1 MSIVTRIS
9 TFCITAVF
17 IYLVNLYLR
26 LTVAELFTEELFYFT
41 KFTSDTELDVYNASI
56 KSAKAVKQKR
66 IPREYQH
73 EVCTPMNGIIG
84 TAEILN
90 TLDISQE

>member
-26 LTVAELFTEELFYFT
+26 LTVAELFYFT
-41 KFTSDTELDVYNASI
+41 KLTSDTELDVCNASI
-56 KSAKAVKQKR
+56 ETEKALKQK
-66 IPREYQH
+66 
-73 EVCTPMNGIIG
+73 
-84 TAEILN
+84 
-90 TLDISQE
+90 